1 MTLRARKS
9 SSMCFMKLLLLL
21 LLLLLVLLF
30 LQNREGRGREDVT
43 YVQRASNNIHVNVTV

>member
-1 MTLRARKS
+1 
-9 SSMCFMKLLLLL
+9 MCFMKLLLLL